1 MKHQIKKDKDYPIIL
16 KKYFID
22 FYKSFNKILNTFFLS
37 FKNKFVNLRRYLIKL
52 YNNSYKILKAFIV
65 SLKGRVIKSKEVA
78 EPEKITVPKKIT
90 KPEGIVKPKE
100 ISKLKGVIVPKKM
113 KLFKSKMGKKKILII
128 AWATILLIGGL
139 IYLLFYLFT
148 PNFDD
153 LNSNFLETIAND
165 PLSPGDVITYKI
177 HYKNTGLR
185 PVNEF
190 KIMNFLP
197 KFSKFIEGSEN
208 CSFNE
213 GNNVIEFDIGKLSSK
228 RSGEVWYSVKLENP
242 LDNGTKISNE
252 NMKFIYKVGNKD
264 IKKDIENNSILTVES
279 SPDFSKSSFSVKDEN
294 GGVLRNNDILS
305 FNMNVK
311 NIGNMNATN
320 TKVMI
325 NIAKNM
331 YLIEESL
338 EIKDYVW
345 DSDKRIFNID
355 IGNLDAN
362 TERNVQ
368 FQMKVQ
374 DVKTDKTVL
383 KNSLQIISDQVEKSL
398 EVGDLIVRIFADFST
413 SEVYVIDENGGS
425 AWAGDTLT
433 YTLKIRNTGDKNA
446 KNVRIFCPIPS
457 GSSYIN
463 QSATKEGVSWNNDI
477 GGLMWTFENF
487 GIGEE
492 KVLSFRTQVNIVY
505 NPITVTLSP
514 YLKSNEIERLD
525 FPGVSLAIRPN
536 VKLNIVALGDSQVAL
551 TTWVERLDTLLENT
565 YPHADY
571 NTIKYGYEGG
581 RITKGYRHA
590 SEALSHDPK
599 IFLIGY
605 GTNDTGS
612 GMSSSQFGSYL
623 GKIIEKAGSE
633 HYVIRIVYSTAPIDL
648 NKWSFKSNYTEFN
661 NVSRSVAASKG
672 ALFADICSPLK
683 GNMYKYLKSDG
694 LHLNDNGSQKVA
706 EIIFNILINHLNEL
720 GALK

>member
-1 MKHQIKKDKDYPIIL
+1 MSGL
-16 KKYFID
+16 KKYF
-22 FYKSFNKILNTFFLS
+22 FKYK
-37 FKNKFVNLRRYLIKL
+37 
-52 YNNSYKILKAFIV
+52 
-65 SLKGRVIKSKEVA
+65 
-78 EPEKITVPKKIT
+78 
-90 KPEGIVKPKE
+90 
-100 ISKLKGVIVPKKM
+100 M
-113 KLFKSKMGKKKILII
+113 DKKKILII
-128 AWATILLIGGL
+128 ACTAILLIGGL

-153 LNSNFLETIAND
+153 LNNNFLETILND

-185 PVNEF
+185 PVYEF
-190 KIMNFLP
+190 KIIASLP
-197 KFSKFIEGSEN
+197 EYSIFIEGSKN
-208 CSFNE
+208 NSFDE
-213 GNNVIEFDIGKLSSK
+213 ERKVMQFDIGKLSSK
-228 RSGEVWYSVKLENP
+228 RYGEVWYSVKLENP
-242 LDNGTKISNE
+242 LDDKTLIKNE
-252 NMKFIYKVGNKD
+252 NMKFVYGIGNKD
-264 IKKDIENNSILTVES
+264 IEKNIENNSILRVIS
-279 SPDFSKSSFSVKDEN
+279 SPDFSNSNFSIKDEN
-294 GGVLRNNDILS
+294 GGALRNNDILS
-305 FNMNVK
+305 FNMIVK
-311 NIGNMNATN
+311 NTGNMNATN
-320 TKVMI
+320 TEVMI
-325 NIAKNM
+325 NIPENM
-331 YLIEESL
+331 FLVEESL
-338 EIKDYVW
+338 KIKDNIRDISKGV
-345 DSDKRIFNID
+345 FTID
-355 IGNLDAN
+355 IGNFN
-362 TERNVQ
+362 TNIEKEFE
-368 FQMKVQ
+368 FQLKVQ
-374 DVKTDKTVL
+374 DVKIDETILKTDL
-383 KNSLQIISDQVEKSL
+383 RIISDQIEEFLGEEELV
-398 EVGDLIVRIFADFST
+398 VRIFPDFST

-433 YTLKIRNTGDKNA
+433 YTLKIKNTGDKNA
-446 KNVRIFCPIPS
+446 ENVRIFCPIPS

-477 GGLMWTFENF
+477 GSLMWSFEKF

-492 KVLSFRTQVNIVY
+492 KTLSFRTAVNIVY

-683 GNMYKYLKSDG
+683 GNMYKYLQSDG
-694 LHLNDNGSQKVA
+694 LHLNENGSQKVA
-706 EIIFNILINHLNEL
+706 EIIFNVLRNHLNEI
-720 GALK
+720 GALKR

>member
-1 MKHQIKKDKDYPIIL
+1 MKHQIKKDKDYPINF
-16 KKYFID
+16 KKKVSEQKRD
-22 FYKSFNKILNTFFLS
+22 
-37 FKNKFVNLRRYLIKL
+37 IK
-52 YNNSYKILKAFIV
+52 
-65 SLKGRVIKSKEVA
+65 
-78 EPEKITVPKKIT
+78 
-90 KPEGIVKPKE
+90 
-100 ISKLKGVIVPKKM
+100 PKKM
-113 KLFKSKMGKKKILII
+113 KLFKSKMGKNKILIMVCAAI
-128 AWATILLIGGL
+128 ILVGGL
-139 IYLLFYLFT
+139 IYLLFYLLT

-153 LNSNFLETIAND
+153 LNSNFLETISDD

-190 KIMNFLP
+190 KIINLLP
-197 KFSKFIEGSEN
+197 KHSKFIEGSEN
-208 CSFNE
+208 YSFNE
-213 GNNVIEFDIGKLSSK
+213 GDNIIEFDIGKLSSK
-228 RSGEVWYSVKLENP
+228 RSGELWYSIELDNP
-242 LDNGTKISNE
+242 LDNETQISNK
-252 NMKFIYKVGNKD
+252 NTKFIYKVGNKD
-264 IKKDIENNSILTVES
+264 MKKDVENNSILTVQS
-279 SPDFSKSSFSVKDEN
+279 SPDFSKSGFSVKDEN
-294 GGVLRNNDILS
+294 GGALRNNDILS
-305 FNMNVK
+305 FNMTVK
-311 NIGNMNATN
+311 NTGNMNATN
-320 TKVMI
+320 TKVI
-325 NIAKNM
+325 VNIPEGAF
-331 YLIEESL
+331 LVEESL
-338 EIKDYVW
+338 KIEDNIW
-345 DSDKRIFNID
+345 DVSKGVFTID
-355 IGNLDAN
+355 IGNFDINMEKEFEFKL
-362 TERNVQ
+362 
-368 FQMKVQ
+368 KVQ
-374 DVKTDKTVL
+374 DVKIDETVL
-383 KNSLQIISDQVEKSL
+383 KTDLRIISDQIEEFLGEEELV
-398 EVGDLIVRIFADFST
+398 VRIFPDFST
-413 SEVYVIDENGGS
+413 SEVYVIDESGGS

-446 KNVRIFCPIPS
+446 ENVRIYCPIPS

-463 QSATKEGVSWNNDI
+463 QSATKEGVSWNEDTA
-477 GGLMWTFENF
+477 GLIWSFEEF

-492 KVLSFRTQVNIVY
+492 KTLSFRTAVNIVY
-505 NPITVTLSP
+505 SPITVTLSP
-514 YLKSNEIERLD
+514 YLESNEIESL
-525 FPGVSLAIRPN
+525 GLTKVSLAIRPN
-536 VKLNIVALGDSQVAL
+536 VELKIVALGDSQVAL

-565 YPHADY
+565 YPRADY